1 MRRIIITVL
10 VAAVLGAA
18 LYKIG
23 EMIVE
28 QQDTGRPAKRMKEKN
43 SIGEESAPYVP
54 EQENPSGG
62 WQERMASTFLRDS
75 RQ

>member
-28 QQDTGRPAKRMKEKN
+28 QQDTGRPAKRRK
-43 SIGEESAPYVP
+43 
-54 EQENPSGG
+54 
-62 WQERMASTFLRDS
+62 RT
-75 RQ
+75 

>member
-10 VAAVLGAA
+10 AAAVLGAA

-28 QQDTGRPAKRMKEKN
+28 QQDTSRPGKGRRRTWR
-43 SIGEESAPYVP
+43 G
-54 EQENPSGG
+54 
-62 WQERMASTFLRDS
+62 
-75 RQ
+75 